1 MAWRGHG
8 SVEKWEI
15 LRMCERRWRGVA
27 NAAHVHD
34 IYMASKKARMKPM
47 DPRGPD
53 QMLKRYV
60 MNPP

>member
-1 MAWRGHG
+1 
-8 SVEKWEI
+8 
-15 LRMCERRWRGVA
+15 MCERRWRGVA

-34 IYMASKKARMKPM
+34 MASKKARMKPM